1 MKKFTPVVILVVV
14 VFATVRIA
22 VAAPS
27 VDPSLISRLTL
38 LASKNDRLNELERA
52 YLDVYT
58 ILRDQNACSQL
69 YGGPAAI
76 EALNEMVRV
85 LRPAYIDRHIAVRMS
100 GTTTMFRNGRSG
112 FSFRMFEKAE
122 INMLGSF
129 YRSNSPS
136 EKRVPLVGNYQ
147 PNTRKTRVALLLHE
161 LGHLVRGA
169 DKKWILSD
177 DGNNVELS
185 IRNTEYVVDVCR
197 EEIEH
202 VTRLTVAQQLEK
214 PLTTVAQMATQ
225 P

>member
-1 MKKFTPVVILVVV
+1 VKRIPVLILVF
-14 VFATVRIA
+14 FATVRIA
-22 VAAPS
+22 FATPS

-38 LASKNDRLNELERA
+38 LVSKEERLNELEKA

-58 ILRDQNACSQL
+58 ILRDDNACSRL
-69 YGGPAAI
+69 YGGPVAV
-76 EALNEMVRV
+76 EALNELVRV

-100 GTTTMFRNGRSG
+100 GTTTMFRNATTG

-122 INMLGSF
+122 VNMQGSF

-136 EKRVPLVGNYQ
+136 EQRLPLVANFQ
-147 PNTRKTRVALLLHE
+147 PNTRKTRAALLLHE

-169 DKKWILSD
+169 DQKWVLSD
-177 DGNNVELS
+177 DGHDMNLS

-197 EEIEH
+197 EEIEY
-202 VTRLTVAQQLEK
+202 VTRMTVAQQLEK
-214 PLTTVAQMATQ
+214 PLTTVAQMATE

>member
-1 MKKFTPVVILVVV
+1 MKRTTPALILVV
-14 VFATVRIA
+14 FASVRIA
-22 VAAPS
+22 FATSP

-38 LASKNDRLNELERA
+38 LASKDERRLSEIEKA

-58 ILRDQNACSQL
+58 ILRDDNACSRL

-76 EALNEMVRV
+76 EALNELVRV
-85 LRPAYIDRHIAVRMS
+85 LRPTYIDRHIAVRMS
-100 GTTTMFRNGRSG
+100 GTTTMFRNGTNG

-122 INMLGSF
+122 INMQGSF

-136 EKRVPLVGNYQ
+136 DHRVPLVADFQ
-147 PNTRKTRVALLLHE
+147 PNTRKTRVTLLLHE

-177 DGNNVELS
+177 DGNDIDLS
-185 IRNTEYVVDVCR
+185 IKNTEYVVDVCR
-197 EEIEH
+197 DEIEH
-202 VTRLTVAQQLEK
+202 VTRMTVAQQLEK
-214 PLTTVAQMATQ
+214 PLTTVAQIATQ

>member
-1 MKKFTPVVILVVV
+1 MKRSTPALILVVI
-14 VFATVRIA
+14 FASIQIA
-22 VAAPS
+22 NATPA
-27 VDPSLISRLTL
+27 VDPSLISRITL
-38 LASKNDRLNELERA
+38 RAARNENLNDLERA

-58 ILRDQNACSQL
+58 ILRDDNPCSRL
-69 YGGPAAI
+69 YGGAAAI

-85 LRPAYIDRHIAVRMS
+85 LRPAYIDRNIAVRMS
-100 GTTTMFRNGRSG
+100 GTTTMFRNASNG
-112 FSFRMFEKAE
+112 FSFRVFEKVE
-122 INMLGSF
+122 INKQGSF

-136 EKRVPLVGNYQ
+136 EHRIPLVADYQ

-169 DKKWILSD
+169 DKKWVLSD
-177 DGNNVELS
+177 DGNDIDLS

-197 EEIEH
+197 EEIEY

>member
-1 MKKFTPVVILVVV
+1 VKRTTPALILVV
-14 VFATVRIA
+14 VFATVQNA

-27 VDPSLISRLTL
+27 VDPVLISRLTL
-38 LASKNDRLNELERA
+38 LASKDERRLNELEKA
-52 YLDVYT
+52 YLDAYT
-58 ILRDQNACSQL
+58 ILRDDNACSRL

-76 EALNEMVRV
+76 EALNELVRV

-100 GTTTMFRNGRSG
+100 GTTTMFRNAANG

-122 INMLGSF
+122 VNMQGSF

-136 EKRVPLVGNYQ
+136 EHRIPTVANFQ

-169 DKKWILSD
+169 DKKWVLSD
-177 DGNNVELS
+177 DGNDTNLS
-185 IRNTEYVVDVCR
+185 TRNTEYVVDVCR
-197 EEIEH
+197 DEIEYA
-202 VTRLTVAQQLEK
+202 TRLTVAQQLEK

>member
-1 MKKFTPVVILVVV
+1 VKKFTPIAILVFVV
-14 VFATVRIA
+14 VATGRIA
-22 VAAPS
+22 VATPS

-38 LASKNDRLNELERA
+38 LASKNERLNELEKA

-58 ILRDQNACSQL
+58 ILRDDNECSRL

-100 GTTTMFRNGRSG
+100 GATTMFRNGASG

-122 INMLGSF
+122 INMRGAF

-136 EKRVPLVGNYQ
+136 ENRVPLVADYQ
-147 PNTRKTRVALLLHE
+147 PNTRRTRVALLLHE

-169 DKKWILSD
+169 DRKWVLSD
-177 DGNNVELS
+177 DGNNIDLS
-185 IRNTEYVVDVCR
+185 IKNTEYVVDVCR

-214 PLTTVAQMATQ
+214 PLTTVAQMATL

>member
-1 MKKFTPVVILVVV
+1 MKRTIPALILVVIC
-14 VFATVRIA
+14 ATVQTVSA
-22 VAAPS
+22 TPS

-38 LASKNDRLNELERA
+38 LASNNERLNDLERA
-52 YLDVYT
+52 YLDAYT
-58 ILRDQNACSQL
+58 ILRNDNPCSRL
-69 YGGPAAI
+69 YGGPAAV
-76 EALNEMVRV
+76 EALNELVRV
-85 LRPAYIDRHIAVRMS
+85 LRPAYLERNIAVRMS
-100 GTTTMFRNGRSG
+100 GTTTMFRNGTSG

-122 INMLGSF
+122 INMMGSF

-136 EKRVPLVGNYQ
+136 DHRVPTVANYQ

-177 DGNNVELS
+177 DGNDIGLS
-185 IRNTEYVVDVCR
+185 IKNTEYVVDVCR
-197 EEIEH
+197 DEIEY

-214 PLTTVAQMATQ
+214 PLTTVAQIATQ